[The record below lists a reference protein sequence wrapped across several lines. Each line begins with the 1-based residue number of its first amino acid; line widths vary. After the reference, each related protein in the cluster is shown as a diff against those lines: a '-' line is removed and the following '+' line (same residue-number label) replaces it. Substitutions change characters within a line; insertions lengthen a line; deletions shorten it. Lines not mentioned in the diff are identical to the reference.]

1 MNLRLYCILFS
12 CSVFALSSLIY
23 GVKFMKKRN
32 YLAGIEWLALG
43 ISGLNVI
50 VFLLTDSHVSY
61 EVMHFL
67 DAFSRGFGLPI
78 VAVVGLMEV
87 TRKRKLSVV
96 QDIMLV
102 AGAILGGVVLVT
114 ADFMVGIL
122 PYFYVVMWI
131 WLSGYLVYFIIKL
144 MEIGESLQALSTF
157 VALVTSLAIA
167 CIYDFY
173 KIPGD
178 ETNLVLNFPFL
189 ALLTWGYFSASIYYA
204 YCALERGDLKQSS
217 LARA

>member
-1 MNLRLYCILFS
+1 L
-12 CSVFALSSLIY
+12 ASLNY
-23 GVKFMKKRN
+23 GVKFIKKRN
-32 YLAGIEWLALG
+32 YLVGLEWFALG

-50 VFLLTDSHVSY
+50 VFLLTNSHVSY
-61 EVMHFL
+61 ELMHFL

-87 TRKRKLSVV
+87 NRQRKLSVV
-96 QDIMLV
+96 QEIMLV
-102 AGAILGGVVLVT
+102 AGAVLGGVVLVT

-131 WLSGYLVYFIIKL
+131 WLSAYLVYFIVKL
-144 MEIGESLQALSTF
+144 MEIGQPLHALSTF
-157 VALVTSLAIA
+157 VALVTSLVIA

-178 ETNLVLNFPFL
+178 ETNVVLNFPFL

-204 YCALERGDLKQSS
+204 YCALERGALKHGG
-217 LARA
+217 LAQA